1 MSPLIV
7 STVLVPLGLGLCAGL
22 VLLILPPRRLVWW
35 AIAGLLAILVY
46 VNSEGVPPFPP
57 IASKQRLGYVIALAV
72 LLAPLMSLTSR
83 WIAAA
88 VYVALSF
95 IALYW
100 LGGARLA
107 SPANWAPL
115 AWLTPLPA
123 LFGLATAGFAGR
135 AAQAGTAHTD
145 AFYRFRL
152 GTLVTAIGA
161 SILTL
166 IGGFVGMAQLAGGL
180 AAATGGLLIVTYS
193 KSILG
198 RSGPPELGPDAAARA
213 LSGTLTAIVL
223 ISALFTPTPSPLGF
237 FLLALAPLAAQ
248 RVPVPAGLPAWARPF
263 VFGLAAA
270 IPVIGAVIA
279 ALLSSAG

>member
-7 STVLVPLGLGLCAGL
+7 STVLVPLGLGLGAGL
-22 VLLILPPRRLVWW
+22 VLLVLPRHRLIWW
-35 AIAGLLAILVY
+35 AIAGLLAVLVY

-72 LLAPLMSLTSR
+72 LLAPAMTFASR
-83 WIAAA
+83 WLAGAI
-88 VYVALSF
+88 YVALAF

-107 SPANWAPL
+107 SPANWASL
-115 AWLTPLPA
+115 AWLAPLPV
-123 LFGLATAGFAGR
+123 LFGLATAGFARTDR
-135 AAQAGTAHTD
+135 AD
-145 AFYRFRL
+145 DSFYRLRL
-152 GTLVTAIGA
+152 GALVTAVGA
-161 SILTL
+161 SILAL
-166 IGGFVGMAQLAGGL
+166 IGGFVGMAQLTGGL
-180 AAATGGLLIVTYS
+180 AAAIGGALIIAYGTTLLDRS
-193 KSILG
+193 SIPDLG
-198 RSGPPELGPDAAARA
+198 ADAAARA

-248 RVPVPAGLPAWARPF
+248 RVPAPAGMPAWSRPF

-270 IPVIGAVIA
+270 VPVIAAVIA
-279 ALLSSAG
+279 ALLSSGG